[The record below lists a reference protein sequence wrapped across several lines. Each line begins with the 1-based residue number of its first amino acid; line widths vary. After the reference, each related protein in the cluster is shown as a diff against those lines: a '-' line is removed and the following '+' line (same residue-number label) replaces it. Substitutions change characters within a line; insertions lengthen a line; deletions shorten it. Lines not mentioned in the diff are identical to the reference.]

1 MGRFGRGDSI
11 SEALRM
17 KLWPSMSYADGK
29 QVEVSVERYMPH
41 SSCRYVHLEGFDEGS
56 NRDGLPKLYS
66 RRDECCGCAACSAI
80 CPKHAIEMLP
90 DEEGFLYPV
99 VDASLCIRCQRCV
112 RVCPL
117 NKAQLN

>member
-1 MGRFGRGDSI
+1 MGRYCRGDSI
-11 SEALRM
+11 SDALGMR
-17 KLWPSMSYADGK
+17 LWLPMSYANGK
-29 QVEVSVERYMPH
+29 RVEVSAERYVPH
-41 SSCRYVHLEGFDEGS
+41 SSCRYVHLERLDKGS
-56 NRDGLPKLYS
+56 GGDGLPRLYS
-66 RRDECCGCAACSAI
+66 RREECCGCTACSAV

-117 NKAQLN
+117 KKAK